1 MYFYC
6 TFFFLVKIFREELGG
21 NEKNTLS
28 TNMSSN
34 VLVIQMD
41 LTMQGPFQSGPLHGI
56 FMNCHKVTLKESCSI
71 QNFTDITLSKNE
83 HTNK

>member
-21 NEKNTLS
+21 NEKNALS

-41 LTMQGPFQSGPLHGI
+41 LTMQGPFQSGPLQGI
-56 FMNCHKVTLKESCSI
+56 LMN
-71 QNFTDITLSKNE
+71 
-83 HTNK
+83 

>member
-6 TFFFLVKIFREELGG
+6 TFFFLVKICREELGG

-41 LTMQGPFQSGPLHGI
+41 LTMQGPFQSGPLQGI
-56 FMNCHKVTLKESCSI
+56 LMN
-71 QNFTDITLSKNE
+71 
-83 HTNK
+83 